1 MADRGL
7 VFKQHVKKG
16 KIQFL
21 NPDKVNMLVV
31 FVKNMHALSPT
42 ANLFINLNMISVFAK
57 LSVMY

>member
-1 MADRGL
+1 MFGFQATC
-7 VFKQHVKKG
+7 

-31 FVKNMHALSPT
+31 FAKNMQALSPT